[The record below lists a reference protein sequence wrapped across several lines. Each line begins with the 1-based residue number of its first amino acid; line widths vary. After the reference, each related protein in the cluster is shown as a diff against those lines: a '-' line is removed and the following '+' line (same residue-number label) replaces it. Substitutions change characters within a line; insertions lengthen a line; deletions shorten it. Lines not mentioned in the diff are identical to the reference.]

1 MYQRRFIVCMLGGVL
16 SAALCILGHQVIYGF
31 PKITWDSLA
40 MTVANRLLLGFV
52 IGISCWRINYLLHGA
67 IVGLIVSLSVSI
79 GFVSDNGLGFLLYTP
94 AGIVYGILIEWF
106 SSVVF
111 KSPMKAFEPI

>member
-1 MYQRRFIVCMLGGVL
+1 MYQRRLFLCMLGGVL
-16 SAALCILGHQVIYGF
+16 SAIICVVGHQIIYGF

-40 MTVANRLLLGFV
+40 ITVANRLLLGFV

-67 IVGLIVSLSVSI
+67 IVGLVVSLSVSI
-79 GFVSDNGLGFLLYTP
+79 GFLPGNSIGFLLYTS
-94 AGIVYGILIEWF
+94 AGIVYGILIEWL

-111 KSPMKAFEPI
+111 NSPMKN